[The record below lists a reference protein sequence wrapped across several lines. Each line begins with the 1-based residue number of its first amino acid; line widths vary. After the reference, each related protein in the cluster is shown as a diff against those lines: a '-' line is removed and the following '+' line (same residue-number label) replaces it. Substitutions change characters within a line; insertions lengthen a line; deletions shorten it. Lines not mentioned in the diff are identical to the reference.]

1 MRNNHFMRSN
11 SPLILHQI
19 SNFASGIGNSIVMIT
34 IPWLVLEETNS
45 PAFAGLVAAI
55 SALPG
60 LLISPFGGWLVDHL
74 GRRAVSI
81 GADLLSA
88 LSVIAFPIV
97 AITSGLSSI
106 SILVIAVIGGI
117 FDPAGYTAR
126 KTLLADVAKA
136 SGKELD
142 QLNGFHDGFMGLSW
156 IAGPAV
162 GAGLISTVGAV
173 NSFWVAAAL
182 FVIAALAIAFLRV
195 GNLGRDAR
203 ELAIEMGEES
213 DRSMRIGFQVLWNDK
228 LLRTLT
234 LAILVL
240 AAVYLPTETVV
251 LPTYFEDLGNP
262 AGLGLVIS
270 AISAG
275 AALGSFGYGW
285 IISRVSRK
293 TLVRMVL
300 IGNAI
305 SIIPM
310 ALLPQ
315 IPLLMVAGFL
325 LGLSWGPFNPLISSL
340 IQQRVPADQH
350 GRVFGI
356 QSAVF
361 YAAPP
366 LGMVASGLAV
376 ESFGVGNTYLVLAA
390 ILSITA
396 IVALLTKSLRA
407 NF

>member
-1 MRNNHFMRSN
+1 MRKN

-34 IPWLVLEETNS
+34 IPWLVLEESNS

-97 AITSGLSSI
+97 AITSGLSSV

-117 FDPAGYTAR
+117 FDPAGCTAR

-136 SGKELD
+136 SGRELD

-310 ALLPQ
+310 AFLPQ
-315 IPLLMVAGFL
+315 IPLLMAAGFL

-350 GRVFGI
+350 GRVFGL

-396 IVALLTKSLRA
+396 IVALLTKSLRST
-407 NF
+407 F

>member
-1 MRNNHFMRSN
+1 
-11 SPLILHQI
+11 
-19 SNFASGIGNSIVMIT
+19 MIT

-136 SGKELD
+136 SGRELD

-251 LPTYFEDLGNP
+251 LPTYFEGLGNP

-315 IPLLMVAGFL
+315 IPLLMAAGFL

-356 QSAVF
+356 QTAVF

-396 IVALLTKSLRA
+396 IVALLTKSLRST
-407 NF
+407 F

>member
-1 MRNNHFMRSN
+1 M
-11 SPLILHQI
+11 
-19 SNFASGIGNSIVMIT
+19 MIT

-136 SGKELD
+136 SGRELD

-251 LPTYFEDLGNP
+251 LPTYFEGLGNP

-315 IPLLMVAGFL
+315 IPLLMAAGFL

-356 QSAVF
+356 QTAVF

-396 IVALLTKSLRA
+396 IVALLTKSLRST
-407 NF
+407 F

>member
-1 MRNNHFMRSN
+1 MRSN

-136 SGKELD
+136 SGRELD

-315 IPLLMVAGFL
+315 IPLLMAAGFL

-407 NF
+407 SF

>member
-1 MRNNHFMRSN
+1 MRSN

-45 PAFAGLVAAI
+45 PAFAGLVAAV

-136 SGKELD
+136 SGRELD

-240 AAVYLPTETVV
+240 AAVYLPTETVI

-315 IPLLMVAGFL
+315 IPLLMAAGFL

-356 QSAVF
+356 QTAVF

-366 LGMVASGLAV
+366 IGMVASGLAV

-396 IVALLTKSLRA
+396 IVALLTKSLRST
-407 NF
+407 F